1 MSPNLTPNLTM
12 IGDGKKFMWDGK
24 VYENREEAS
33 RAAESYQNENFQIQI
48 VEEDGKFL
56 VYTRRTVKEWVAAT
70 Q

>member
-1 MSPNLTPNLTM
+1 MSPNLA
-12 IGDGKKFMWDGK
+12 ISSDGKKFMWDGQL
-24 VYENREEAS
+24 YDNSEDAS

-56 VYTRRTVKEWVAAT
+56 VYTRRSVKEWVVAT